1 MKARTFRAFANR
13 SARGLGGVFI
23 AGCAL
28 SVLSCGNLS
37 DQGGTDVETTADP
50 IINGT
55 PVGNDTIGT
64 PGVFTPANGSCTGT
78 MIRKDWLLTARH
90 CVAGTTPDWV
100 DVSIVG
106 TGITKSGTRVV
117 LHPADPLGADLDVAL
132 VKMEAPVVD
141 GNGNSFTNPLYVG
154 AIGSLILQAPS
165 LYLQGRGDNV
175 VTTCTVDGGTGTGS
189 GTLRSGT
196 VLVNQ
201 LASASQYRM
210 VPTSP
215 NYQGPW
221 SGDSGST
228 PFTTVNG
235 IKRPTGVTVL
245 SRCQTNPMRVQE
257 AFAIRSDAIRGW
269 VQGIVG
275 NGTTGGQISGF
286 ERPDKASVIAY
297 TAGSPLH
304 VKVLAKGSPTTPDWT
319 LSDIGGTPRAGTDVP
334 SYVRGD
340 GVDAVLYVG
349 TNNHIFEVRQSS
361 AGGWITT
368 DLTLNAGGSDVA
380 AGGHIGAYVRSDN
393 LATGESITSVV
404 YGSSD
409 GKIRELR
416 WSPGAT
422 HWVAGQMTD
431 PTSAGGVNPAPY
443 VRGEATN
450 AVDFIDSSGH
460 LQELTHSPGG
470 WFQWD
475 MTNILGAPTVGS
487 GGVAHGYSRSDGI
500 SVILFRD
507 ANQDIWE
514 LSMTPDGWWYAND
527 LTSQYSCQKAAGD
540 PYGYVRPD
548 GISAFVY
555 KGTDSNVWE
564 MSLDGTWYCNN
575 LSAATGAPT
584 VGSVGPYPFVGSD
597 QHSHVVYRSGDGH
610 IRDLLL
616 NVQWTATDPTQIAG
630 GP

>member
-1 MKARTFRAFANR
+1 
-13 SARGLGGVFI
+13 
-23 AGCAL
+23 
-28 SVLSCGNLS
+28 
-37 DQGGTDVETTADP
+37 VETTADP

-564 MSLDGTWYCNN
+564 MSLDGTWYCNY

-616 NVQWTATDPTQIAG
+616 NFQWTATDPTQIAG